1 MTNVLTLLVLLAC
14 PLMMYF
20 CMRGMGKH
28 GPSES
33 SPEKNTQEYTPEEK
47 LAMLRAHQQE
57 IARHIEALQDELES
71 AKGAPIRTSL
81 KEGASEGR
89 DGKRA

>member
-1 MTNVLTLLVLLAC
+1 MTNVLTLLFLLAC

-33 SPEKNTQEYTPEEK
+33 TPGKNAEKGTPEEK

-71 AKGAPIRTSL
+71 AKGTPIRTSSE
-81 KEGASEGR
+81 EGTSEKL

>member
-1 MTNVLTLLVLLAC
+1 MNNLVLLLLLLAC

-33 SPEKNTQEYTPEEK
+33 SPEKNTQEGTPEEK
-47 LAMLRAHQQE
+47 LAMLRAQQQE
-57 IARHIEALQDELES
+57 IARHIEALQDEVGS
-71 AKGAPIRTSL
+71 AKGAPIPTSL

>member
-1 MTNVLTLLVLLAC
+1 MNQVLTLLLLLAC

-28 GPSES
+28 GSSES
-33 SPEKNTQEYTPEEK
+33 TPGKNAEKGTPEEK

-57 IARHIEALQDELES
+57 IGRHIEALQDELGS
-71 AKGAPIRTSL
+71 AKGTHPLPSFE
-81 KEGASEGR
+81 EGSHEAR
-89 DGKRA
+89 DGLRT